1 MVIYKNVVAV
11 YIGESHEDNLID
23 LCNKNNFEFEHEH
36 TPFSCEDHEDWQDFY
51 RKQTGI
57 SGKIIRCYI
66 TNRTNYRNG
75 YEDIFNALET
85 LDFTI
90 MVNHEIS

>member
-11 YIGESHEDNLID
+11 YIDESNENNLID
-23 LCNKNNFEFEHEH
+23 LCNENNFEFEHEC
-36 TPFSCEDHEDWQDFY
+36 PGWSCENSEEWQEFY

-66 TNRTNYRNG
+66 TNRTNHRNG
-75 YEDIFNALET
+75 YDDIFNALET
-85 LDFTI
+85 LEFTV